1 MPERAALID
10 SIRRNGAAPD
20 QLNQFLRRQ
29 QSQAAEA
36 ARQADEPFMWA
47 IALLARAAEA
57 HDEGTGNHIQR
68 VNEYSHLLA
77 RLAGQPER
85 FQTEIRYA
93 AQLHDVG
100 KLAIAAPVLRKE
112 SLLDPD
118 EREAMNNHPEFG
130 FQILAGVPRL
140 EMAAEIALA
149 HHEKWDGTG
158 YPKRLAGEAIPLS
171 ARIVAIAD
179 VYDALRSE
187 RSYKRAYGHDE
198 AVETLL
204 NGDDRIHPAGHFDP
218 NLLDLFRRHSAG
230 FAAIWRELHD

>member
-29 QSQAAEA
+29 QSQA
-36 ARQADEPFMWA
+36 DEPFMWA

-57 HDEGTGNHIQR
+57 YDEGTGNHTQR

-77 RLAGQPER
+77 RLADLPER
-85 FQTEIRYA
+85 FQAEIRYA

-100 KLAIAAPVLRKE
+100 KLAIAAPVLRKQ

-118 EREAMNNHPEFG
+118 EREAMNSHPEFG
-130 FQILAGVPRL
+130 YQILAGVPRL
-140 EMAAEIALA
+140 EMATEIALA

-158 YPKRLAGEAIPLS
+158 YPKGLAGEAIPLS

-179 VYDALRSE
+179 VYDALRFE
-187 RSYKRAYGHDE
+187 RPYKRAYGHEE